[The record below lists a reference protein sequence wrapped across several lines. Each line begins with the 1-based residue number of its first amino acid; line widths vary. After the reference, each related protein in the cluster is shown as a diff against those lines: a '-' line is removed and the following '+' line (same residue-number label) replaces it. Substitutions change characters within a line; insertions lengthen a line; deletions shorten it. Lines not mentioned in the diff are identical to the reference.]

1 MRLHRLHA
9 ASFGA
14 IREVDIEFGPGL
26 NILYGPND
34 LGKSTLVAAIRLALL
49 LPHSST
55 HSEQYVGWNSADDP
69 RVELTFETEAQ
80 RIWRVK
86 KVFGKSG
93 SSLLQESKNGRDFD
107 DVERGRKV
115 DGRIRDILRWGIP
128 EPGGSGA
135 GKGLPASFLA
145 TALLSTQA
153 DVSAVLHADLQGDP
167 AASGKEQIAAALQAV
182 AQDPLFVS
190 LLRSVQ
196 AKRDEAYT
204 DRGAKKTARGSIF
217 KSAADRVNEAR
228 DEMERLQKIVADS
241 EGAERQLR
249 DLSDQRSRKQDELA
263 RATDLVANVEKLA
276 AQAAERAAAAEQV
289 RLAGEDVERIE
300 KLGRDADVAASK
312 LGELAKQMTAAED
325 ALKAAQSRQ
334 AEADAALLAAEEAG
348 RVEEADAGLN
358 DTVARQQHELRI
370 LALDRSADDAR
381 KRVESIVGAQELIE
395 RAAKAARERD
405 EQIAKA
411 DAAREASSRAAGKQK
426 TAEED
431 LQRCDLVE
439 RALELHAA
447 EKQAAGA
454 QASVNSQ
461 TALQA
466 RLDKVSTER
475 AALGVRRAAMNVP
488 GSSALVPMR
497 RLATDLA
504 AARASLAVGLVV
516 TVTPYAKLDLRV
528 RKDQL
533 KAEPIQTEKPL
544 KIEAKTEVEVAIA
557 EIASVRVRAGQR
569 EAQEKAE
576 VLEERWRQEVVP
588 VLTAAGVAD
597 IEGLDAKV
605 TESRD
610 LEAAV
615 KAADTEIETLR
626 AQIGGFAGA
635 AEELREASRRAKA
648 ARAALGEVQ
657 LESFAKEI
665 AKLGADAAAGL
676 RKRRAQLAKE
686 LDIARDIA
694 NQASTD
700 FTLTGERARN
710 AQSSFDGATAARDAA
725 LKAFPESVETALASA
740 RKALADAIAEQESIA
755 VEISKLESNAAARK
769 KRVETALAASRSNA
783 EKAKAEVA
791 EAQRRLT
798 AAIGDR
804 ALQDGQL
811 IQLRKMRDAEDLGAG
826 RNKLQKSAE
835 RHATFPVPERI
846 VTAAEVASARDEA
859 TGVEAELEALEREI
873 QRAHGALEHVGG
885 AVAREQLRDVTEA
898 FELAERYEWE
908 VEAEYESWK
917 LLLEQMKEADA
928 AQASNLGQT
937 LAPFI
942 AGRFQELTQSRYEN
956 VQLTAQ
962 LGTEGVVAA
971 GAVRSPSLISVG
983 TREQLSTLYRLSLAE
998 YLRTVIVLDDQL
1010 VQSDDSRMGW
1020 FRNLLAEKAR
1030 SFQIVVVTCRPGD
1043 YLQVSELAPDG
1054 KALHSD
1060 TDGGFI
1066 RAVDLGRAVHRR

>member
-55 HSEQYVGWNSADDP
+55 HSEQYVGWNSADEP

-115 DGRIRDILRWGIP
+115 DGKIREILRWGIP
-128 EPGGSGA
+128 EPGGSGG

-153 DVSAVLHADLQGDP
+153 DVSAVLEADLQGDP
-167 AASGKEQIAAALQAV
+167 AASGKEQIAAALRAV
-182 AQDPLFVS
+182 AQDPIFVS

-204 DRGAKKTARGSIF
+204 DKGAKKTARGSIF

-228 DEMERLQKIVADS
+228 KEMEQLQKIVADS

-249 DLSDQRSRKQDELA
+249 DLSDLRSRKLDEFA
-263 RATDLVANVEKLA
+263 RATELVANVEKLETQA
-276 AQAAERAAAAEQV
+276 VDQASAAEEV
-289 RLAGEDVERIE
+289 RLAGEEVERIE
-300 KLGRDADVAASK
+300 KLGRDADTAASK
-312 LGELAKQMTAAED
+312 LTELAKRTTSEEE
-325 ALKAAQSRQ
+325 ALKTAQVRQ
-334 AEADAALLAAEEAG
+334 AEADTALSVAEEAG
-348 RVEEADAGLN
+348 RLEEADAGLN
-358 DTVARQQHELRI
+358 ETVAKQQHELRV
-370 LALDRSADDAR
+370 LALDRSAEDAR
-381 KRVESIVGAQELIE
+381 KRVESIAAAQKLIE
-395 RAAKAARERD
+395 AAAKAARERD
-405 EQIAKA
+405 EQIAKT
-411 DAAREASSRAAGKQK
+411 DAAREASSRTVGKQK
-426 TAEED
+426 TVEED
-431 LQRCDLVE
+431 LLGCDLVE
-439 RALELHAA
+439 RALEFQTA

-461 TALQA
+461 TALQG
-466 RLDKVSTER
+466 RLDKISAER
-475 AALGVRRAAMNVP
+475 TALGVRRAALNVP
-488 GSSALVPMR
+488 SSSVLVPMR
-497 RLATDLA
+497 RFATDLA
-504 AARASLAVGLVV
+504 TARGALAVGLVV
-516 TVTPYAKLDLRV
+516 TVTPYANLDLRV

-544 KIEAKTEVEVAIA
+544 KIEAKTEVEIAIA
-557 EIASVRVRAGQR
+557 EIASVRVRAGHQ

-576 VLEERWRQEVVP
+576 ALEERWRQEVLP

-597 IEGLDAKV
+597 VEGLDAKV

-610 LEAAV
+610 LEAAI

-626 AQIGGFAGA
+626 TQIGGLAGA

-648 ARAALGEVQ
+648 ARAALGHVP

-665 AKLGADAAAGL
+665 AKLGADAVAGL

-686 LDIARDIA
+686 LDGARAIA
-694 NQASTD
+694 NLASTEL
-700 FTLTGERARN
+700 TLTAERARN
-710 AQSSFDGATAARDAA
+710 AQSSFDAAIGARDTAS
-725 LKAFPESVETALASA
+725 KAFPEGVEAAMAAA
-740 RKALADAIAEQESIA
+740 RKALAHAIAEKESI
-755 VEISKLESNAAARK
+755 VDEISKLESNSAARK
-769 KRVETALAASRSNA
+769 RRVETALTAARNNA
-783 EKAKAEVA
+783 EKAKALVA
-791 EAQRRLT
+791 GAQQRLT
-798 AAIGDR
+798 TAIGNR

-811 IQLRKMRDAEDLGAG
+811 IQLRKMRDAEDLGAA
-826 RNKLQKSAE
+826 RNKLQEATE
-835 RHATFPVPERI
+835 RHAKLPVPERI
-846 VTAAEVASARDEA
+846 VSPEEVASARESA
-859 TGVEAELEALEREI
+859 AGVKEDLETIARDF
-873 QRAHGALEHVGG
+873 RGAQLVLEHVGG
-885 AVAREQLRDVTEA
+885 AVAREQLRDTTEA
-898 FELAERYEWE
+898 FELAEGYERE

-928 AQASNLGQT
+928 AQSSNLGQA

-942 AGRFQELTQSRYEN
+942 ASRFQELTQRRYEN

-962 LGTEGVVAA
+962 LGTDGVVAA
-971 GAVRSPSLISVG
+971 GAVRSTSLISVG

-1043 YLQVSELAPDG
+1043 YLQLSELVPDG
-1054 KALHSD
+1054 KALHAD
-1060 TDGGFI
+1060 TDGFI
-1066 RAVDLGRAVHRR
+1066 RAVDLGRAVQRR

>member
-107 DVERGRKV
+107 EVERGRKV
-115 DGRIRDILRWGIP
+115 DGAIRDLLHWGIP

-135 GKGLPASFLA
+135 GKGLPTSFLA
-145 TALLSTQA
+145 TALLSTQS
-153 DVSAVLHADLQGDP
+153 DVSAVLQADLRSDP

-196 AKRDEAYT
+196 ENRDDAYT
-204 DRGAKKTARGSIF
+204 PGGGKKTARGSIF

-228 DEMERLQKIVADS
+228 NEMERLHSIVADS

-249 DLSDQRSRKQDELA
+249 DLSDRRSRKQDEWE
-263 RATDLVANVEKLA
+263 RATERAANAEKLA
-276 AQAAERAAAAEQV
+276 GQAADRAAAAEQV
-289 RLAGEDVERIE
+289 RLAGEDVDHIE
-300 KLGRDADVAASK
+300 NLARDAAAAASK
-312 LGELAKQMTAAED
+312 LAELAEQTAAADE
-325 ALKAAQSRQ
+325 ALKTAQSRQ
-334 AEADAALLAAEEAG
+334 AEADAALSAAEEAG

-358 DTVARQQHELRI
+358 EIVARQQHELRI
-370 LALDRSADDAR
+370 SALDRAADDAR
-381 KRVESIVGAQELIE
+381 KRTESIAVAQQFVEA
-395 RAAKAARERD
+395 AAKAGRERD
-405 EQIAKA
+405 ELIAKA
-411 DAAREASSRAAGKQK
+411 HAASEASSRAAEKQK
-426 TAEED
+426 TAQED

-439 RALELHAA
+439 RALELQAA
-447 EKQAAGA
+447 EKKAAAA
-454 QASVNSQ
+454 QASVDTQ
-461 TALQA
+461 AALQA
-466 RLDKVSTER
+466 RLDKVSAER
-475 AALGVRRAAMNVP
+475 AAIGVRRAAMNVP
-488 GSSALVPMR
+488 ESRALVPMR

-504 AARASLAVGLVV
+504 ADRGALAVGLVV
-516 TVTPYAKLDLRV
+516 TVTPYANLDLRV

-533 KAEPIQTEKPL
+533 KAEPIQTEKAL
-544 KIEAKTEVEVAIA
+544 KIEAKTEVEIVIA

-576 VLEERWRQEVVP
+576 ALEERWMREVAP

-610 LEAAV
+610 LEAAI
-615 KAADTEIETLR
+615 KAVDTEIESLR
-626 AQIGGFAGA
+626 SQVGGLAGA
-635 AEELREASRRAKA
+635 AEELREASRRARA
-648 ARAALGEVQ
+648 ARVALGEAPP
-657 LESFAKEI
+657 ESFAKEI
-665 AKLGADAAAGL
+665 SKLGADSAAGL
-676 RKRRAQLAKE
+676 RKRRAQLANA
-686 LDIARDIA
+686 LDSARAIA
-694 NQASTD
+694 NLSSTD
-700 FTLTGERARN
+700 LTLTGERARN
-710 AQSSFDGATAARDAA
+710 AQSSFDATITARDSA
-725 LKAFPESVETALASA
+725 LKAFPESLETALASA
-740 RKALADAIAEQESIA
+740 RKALAEANAEKESIA

-769 KRVETALAASRSNA
+769 QRVETALVAARNNA
-783 EKAKAEVA
+783 EKARAAVD
-791 EAQRRLT
+791 EARQKLT
-798 AAIGDR
+798 AAIGNR

-811 IQLRKMRDAEDLGAG
+811 IQLSKMRDAEDAGAA
-826 RNKLQKSAE
+826 RNKLQE
-835 RHATFPVPERI
+835 VTQRHAALPVPERM
-846 VTAAEVASARDEA
+846 VTEEDVASARDA
-859 TGVEAELEALEREI
+859 AAGVKAELEVIERDI
-873 QRAHGALEHVGG
+873 QQAQGALKHIGG
-885 AVAREQLRDVTEA
+885 AVAREQLRDATEA
-898 FELAERYEWE
+898 FELAEAYERE

-942 AGRFQELTQSRYEN
+942 ADRFRELTQRRYEN
-956 VQLTAQ
+956 VRLTAQ

-1010 VQSDDSRMGW
+1010 VQSDASRMGW
-1020 FRNLLAEKAR
+1020 FRNLLVEKAR
-1030 SFQIVVVTCRPGD
+1030 SFQIIVVTCRHGD
-1043 YLQVSELAPDG
+1043 YLQLGELAADG
-1054 KALHSD
+1054 KAVHAD

>member
-55 HSEQYVGWNSADDP
+55 HSEQYVGWSSGDDP

-93 SSLLQESKNGRDFD
+93 SSLLQESKNGKDFD

-115 DGRIRDILRWGIP
+115 DGKIREILRWGIP

-145 TALLSTQA
+145 TALLSTQS
-153 DVSAVLHADLQGDP
+153 DVSAVLQADLQGDP
-167 AASGKEQIAAALQAV
+167 AASGREQIAAALQAV

-190 LLRSVQ
+190 LLRSAQ

-204 DRGAKKTARGSIF
+204 PKGGKKTAQGSIF
-217 KSAADRVNEAR
+217 KAAADRVNEAR
-228 DEMERLQKIVADS
+228 NEMERLQNIVADS

-249 DLSDQRSRKQDELA
+249 DLLDRRSRKQDELGN
-263 RATDLVANVEKLA
+263 ATERVANVEKLA
-276 AQAAERAAAAEQV
+276 AQVADRAAAAEQV
-289 RLAGEDVERIE
+289 RLAGEDVERIG
-300 KLGRDADVAASK
+300 KLGRDAEAAASK
-312 LGELAKQMTAAED
+312 LADLAKQMTAAEE
-325 ALKAAQSRQ
+325 ALKAAQKRQ
-334 AEADAALLAAEEAG
+334 GEADAALTAAEEAG

-358 DTVARQQHELRI
+358 ETVARQQHELRI
-370 LALDRSADDAR
+370 SALDRSADEAK
-381 KRVESIVGAQELIE
+381 KRIDSGAA
-395 RAAKAARERD
+395 AAKAARERD
-405 EQIAKA
+405 DLIAKA
-411 DAAREASSRAAGKQK
+411 DAAREADSRAEAGQKAVEEDLRRCDLLERALEFQAAGKQATTAQAAVNTQTELQGRLEK
-426 TAEED
+426 VTAE
-431 LQRCDLVE
+431 
-439 RALELHAA
+439 RATL
-447 EKQAAGA
+447 GA
-454 QASVNSQ
+454 
-461 TALQA
+461 
-466 RLDKVSTER
+466 RR
-475 AALGVRRAAMNVP
+475 AALNVP
-488 GSSALVPMR
+488 ASGAIVPMR
-497 RLATDLA
+497 RLGTDLA
-504 AARASLAVGLVV
+504 AARGALAVGLVV
-516 TVTPYAKLDLRV
+516 TVTPYANLDLRV

-533 KAEPIQTEKPL
+533 KAEPIQTGKPL
-544 KIEAKTEVEVAIA
+544 KIEAKTEVEIAIA
-557 EIASVRVRAGQR
+557 EIASVRVRAGLR
-569 EAQEKAE
+569 EAQETAE
-576 VLEERWRQEVVP
+576 ALEERWTREVVP

-610 LEAAV
+610 LDASI
-615 KAADTEIETLR
+615 KTADREIETLR
-626 AQIGGFAGA
+626 ARIGELAGA
-635 AEELREASRRAKA
+635 AEELREASRRARA
-648 ARAALGEVQ
+648 TRAALGESPR
-657 LESFAKEI
+657 ESFLKEI

-676 RKRRAQLAKE
+676 RKRRAQLSKE

-694 NQASTD
+694 GKASTD
-700 FTLTGERARN
+700 LTLAGERARN
-710 AQSSFDGATAARDAA
+710 AQTLFDAA
-725 LKAFPESVETALASA
+725 GRAFPEGVETALASA
-740 RKALADAIAEQESIA
+740 RKALADAIAEKESIA
-755 VEISKLESNAAARK
+755 VGISRLESNAAARK
-769 KRVETALAASRSNA
+769 KRVETALAAARNNA
-783 EKAKAEVA
+783 EKARVATA
-791 EAQRRLT
+791 EAQQRLT
-798 AAIGDR
+798 AAIGNR

-811 IQLRKMRDAEDLGAG
+811 IQLRKMRDAEDPGAAG
-826 RNKLQKSAE
+826 NKLQAAAE
-835 RHATFPVPERI
+835 RHAALPVPERI
-846 VTAAEVASARDEA
+846 VTAEEVASTRDA
-859 TGVEAELEALEREI
+859 AVGIKAELEAIEREI
-873 QRAHGALEHVGG
+873 HRAQGALEHVGG
-885 AVAREQLRDVTEA
+885 AVSREQLREATEA
-898 FELAERYEWE
+898 FELAERCERE

-942 AGRFQELTQSRYEN
+942 AGRFQELTEGRYDN
-956 VQLTAQ
+956 VKLTAQ

-1020 FRNLLAEKAR
+1020 FRNLLYEKAR

-1043 YLQVSELAPDG
+1043 YLERGELAPDG
-1054 KALHSD
+1054 KGVHAD